1 MKCLSRRDVFTTTP
15 PAAAAAVPAVAS
27 ANLQQPATDPL
38 AAQRMRDQG
47 VQELA
52 EHMPADAHTWAA
64 AVRATGSHVH
74 MAADS
79 NGNAWLAHAFAETDP
94 IVTSFLKRCQTARLD
109 AGEIVAELE
118 REQPSENDRRLWDL
132 VPQVDAA
139 LAADDTPRVHALD
152 RELRDTRADSASGLL
167 AKLRGYFLD
176 EPLPNEDRN
185 TAHALDGTER
195 LAAICRDI
203 QRLAREDAQ
212 Q

>member
-1 MKCLSRRDVFTTTP
+1 M
-15 PAAAAAVPAVAS
+15 PAVAS
-27 ANLQQPATDPL
+27 ANLQLPPADPL
-38 AAQRMRDQG
+38 AAHRMRDQA

-52 EHMPADAHTWAA
+52 EHRPSDAYTWVAA
-64 AVRATGSHVH
+64 ARATGSHVH

-152 RELRDTRADSASGLL
+152 RELRDTPANSASGLL
-167 AKLRGYFLD
+167 ARLRGYFLD
-176 EPLPNEDRN
+176 EPLPSADRN
-185 TAHALDGTER
+185 TAHALDGTEV
-195 LAAICRDI
+195 LASICRDI
-203 QRLAREDAQ
+203 QRLVREGAEQ
-212 Q
+212 